1 MAQRAERV
9 TTGTSDR
16 REKEGA
22 MDAKRPVPLIA
33 RVSLRAKVTVLLL
46 ALSLTPVLVAGVVT
60 VHRAQ
65 EEGERGAEARYGIAA
80 SATAR
85 ALGELAERTL
95 REARFLARRFP
106 VEIDLAPA
114 RLPDRAALVS
124 WEAAG
129 LIHEFNDAEQT
140 TFVALADGRV
150 AFTVPFR
157 NVPDLDLRAAPW
169 FLPLASEGGL
179 VAAELPGLTSPGQPG
194 LIALAPIIE
203 GGRHLGHV
211 GIVVHASRLAEL
223 VRPAAQDI
231 EGPVEVFDATGTL
244 VTAGHDPQITMPLAE
259 LFAHHAPPL
268 FEPHRPSGVLAKA
281 YADDVWLVA
290 WAAVDTV
297 PLTVQFRVPADV
309 AYRHVYVLSW
319 LLIAVIVLTFMF
331 VVLFADHLAT
341 VLLRPIH
348 ELERGAEM
356 LGAGQL
362 DFRIEVA
369 AHAHDELGRLAGAFN
384 RMGERLQG
392 SLKEVRAYSRSLET
406 ANEELDALVH
416 GITHDLK
423 KSLRNIQAFATFLH
437 EGHAV
442 ALGDEGRALAR
453 SIVQVVDRLDVF
465 TDDLIKLV
473 ERERVRGEASR
484 FPLRT
489 VVEEARARVLERRVG
504 EVVIADDLPEL
515 NADRLQ
521 LVMLFDNLID
531 NGLKFNHS
539 PQPRVEVRCLDD
551 GPDWRIEV
559 EDNGIG
565 IEARYHQQIFE
576 LFRRLNPPD
585 EYAGAGTGLNL
596 VRRIVEDHRGTV
608 SVRSAPGEGTC
619 ISITLPKEPM
629 LLTLPGIRL

>member
-1 MAQRAERV
+1 MV
-9 TTGTSDR
+9 DL
-16 REKEGA
+16 
-22 MDAKRPVPLIA
+22 KRPVPLIA
-33 RVSLRAKVTVLLL
+33 RLSLRAKVTLLLL

-65 EEGERGAEARYGIAA
+65 EEGERSAEARYGIAA

-85 ALGELAERTL
+85 SLGELAERTQ

-106 VEIDLAPA
+106 DAIDLGSA
-114 RLPDRAALVS
+114 RFPDRAPLAS

-150 AFTVPFR
+150 AFTVPYR
-157 NVPDLDLRAAPW
+157 NVPGLDLRTVPW
-169 FLPLASEGGL
+169 FGPLAAEGGL
-179 VAAELPGLTSPGQPG
+179 VAAELKGLTSPGQPG
-194 LIALAPIIE
+194 LIALAPIRE
-203 GGRHLGHV
+203 GGRHRGYV
-211 GIVVHASRLAEL
+211 GIVMHASRLAEL
-223 VRPAAQDI
+223 VRPAAHDI
-231 EGPVEVFDATGTL
+231 GGPVEVFDAHGTL
-244 VTAGHDPQITMPLAE
+244 VTAGHDPQLAAAIPLGE

-268 FEPHRPSGVLAKA
+268 FEPREPAGTVLTEHAGDA
-281 YADDVWLVA
+281 WLVA
-290 WAAVDTV
+290 WARVEGV
-297 PLTVQFRVPADV
+297 PLTVQFRVPADL
-309 AYRHVYVLSW
+309 AYRHVNVLSW
-319 LLIAVIVLTFMF
+319 LLIAVIVLTFIF

-341 VLLRPIH
+341 VLLRPIL
-348 ELERGAEM
+348 EIERGAEM

-369 AHAHDELGRLAGAFN
+369 AHAHDELGRLAGSFN

-437 EGHAV
+437 EDHAV
-442 ALGDEGRALAR
+442 ALGDEGRMLAR
-453 SIVQVVDRLDVF
+453 SIVQVVERLDVF

-484 FPLRT
+484 FPLRM
-489 VVEEARARVLERRVG
+489 VVEEARSRVLERRAG
-504 EVVIADDLPEL
+504 EIVIADDLPEVH
-515 NADRLQ
+515 ADRLQ

-531 NGLKFNHS
+531 NGLKFNHNTP
-539 PQPRVEVRCLDD
+539 PQVHVRCLDD

-565 IEARYHQQIFE
+565 IDPRYHQQIFE
-576 LFRRLNPPD
+576 LFRRLNHQD
-585 EYAGAGTGLNL
+585 EYPGAGTGLNL
-596 VRRIVEDHRGTV
+596 VRRIIEDHRGTI
-608 SVRSAPGEGTC
+608 SLRSAPGEGTC
-619 ISITLPKEPM
+619 VTMTLPKEPM